1 MLSNKNKL
9 YESRSFPNMEST
21 TNFNDFKEEAIP
33 LIEFNTSEKK
43 FFINEDA
50 ENILRKIEG
59 PIGVVSVAGM
69 YRTGKSYLLNR
80 MLLNR
85 SSGFSVGPSINPCTK
100 GLWIWSK
107 PINGYSPDGTPMN
120 VLIIDTEG
128 IGATDED
135 QNHDSKIFTLGLLL
149 SSFFVYNS
157 LNSIDENAIQNLSF
171 IVNITKNIQLTSQRE
186 DVDPKDYAAFLPS
199 FLWVIRDFSL
209 QLKSQDG
216 EPISA
221 REYLERCLETQKG
234 FSDSIEQKNKI
245 RNLLR
250 DFFKERDCVTLVR
263 PLTNED
269 NLQNLERMELSKL
282 RPEFSEQVLSLR
294 KKVLHK
300 VKPKTLKGQ
309 VLNGEMFCNM
319 MSSYVKAINN
329 GAVPVIENAWSFI
342 CKNECYKAMKNAI
355 STYEKI
361 MNENFVKKMP
371 IHEDDLNR
379 LHKEAKEKALEEYN
393 RFAIG
398 NFVEEFLQKFK
409 DDIRD
414 KMINYKTSNEK
425 ECERLCNAFILKHYA
440 EIEKNLKQGAYKSY
454 GDYKL
459 QTEEFIN
466 FYNDNAPKGPG
477 RSNYLNCFIIKNIFE
492 SSEAFIKKY
501 LNEIEISSSS
511 NTENIKRLNS
521 ELAELKNELNKEINK
536 KNDLVKKYENELNE
550 LQSSDK
556 SAKETLASLKKEKEQ
571 ITRDLNEKLENIKK
585 DSEKQIN
592 DLKNKLSNSEDNLKE
607 TERRLITVESEFEKQ
622 RLLLEQKIKF
632 SEKNYEE
639 LKEKEREWNN
649 EIKNVKKDRES
660 FSKESKDKYESQ
672 IKAVTKKLE
681 EAQEKNIDL
690 ETKLLDKEKR
700 AAFDKIKNDELISDL
715 NKKIEDLNQLINAG
729 EDEIKIYESKNA
741 EVIEKLKSENKMKIE
756 EITLAKEELEN
767 KLKESENKLL
777 EIKNKLNKENSL
789 LKQNLELTESNFKE
803 FKVQTED
810 EKQSF
815 QAMIRLLED
824 KNQQAIN
831 SQEGYIKQINEIK
844 SDYFNEIRKIESE
857 NEKTRQRLN
866 TEIEEA
872 KAKLNDALNQM
883 RSDKEDYERL
893 NASNAEK
900 IQNLEEVKANL
911 EEKLKNIEEN
921 SSKDISSWKDK
932 YEILDQTSHEK
943 LEEILKRTRLEI
955 EENNIKNE
963 KMINDMKKY
972 FEAEKADAEIKL
984 SEERIKMQRKFE
996 EQENIFTE
1004 NYRELEK
1011 SKDRIIDDLTEEK
1024 EAIENEHQNYVIQ
1037 SELDMSS
1044 AQQQIESLNRFLN
1057 EQKESFNRI
1066 QTSHKENL
1074 ELQIDSYNKEKAA
1087 LSEKIE
1093 RIEEI
1098 LNKKDRENAVLT
1110 VKKEHL
1116 ENDLI
1121 KLNKNNENL
1130 KNEFDLERK
1139 SQEEKYNILQTKY
1152 QQLYD
1157 ELLLKKGDFS
1167 REMALKQQEIEFQT
1181 RKINDLQAI
1190 INDLNNKYDE
1200 KIKAIREALEAEFSE
1215 NIENLTKEKE
1225 EIESRLNQKKKEY
1238 KELELEYTKDKSWLE
1253 KEKAVLTE
1261 KLLSVS
1267 KQKDELMDSI
1277 EKEREYFNKQI
1288 QEIKETN
1295 KNQNLIQLKE
1305 NEFLKNRVS
1314 KLEADNNDLMSNY
1327 DNDRNLWK
1335 AKNDFLEEKLNKTK
1349 FDLMEYMK
1357 KYELSIENMQKTGL
1371 MEKDKFENWQNLIV
1385 TQLEERYSNQLKEY
1399 KDMLSKNY
1407 EEVFN
1412 KKKEL
1417 ELEVKVLQE
1426 KLLTEQKS
1434 KMIDQGELGK
1444 KLALTIESESRLKKQ
1459 LDETVVL
1466 RDFKLKEMIMISEK
1480 EREMHKSK
1488 IIELENKLR
1497 EYENKRNNLAVDN
1510 IKDKVG
1516 YDKERELWQGDIEK
1530 LNEKN
1535 RNLERNMLKITS
1547 DNKELLRENDRL
1559 KKENRQYK
1567 SNSSLYTPKYSRYNN
1582 TGNKENR
1589 NNSNSSFDKNFEGME
1604 LINNLSNSNINVI
1617 KTRLAAEKSQ
1627 KSEDDNISSI
1637 SNNEKI

>member
-1 MLSNKNKL
+1 M
-9 YESRSFPNMEST
+9 
-21 TNFNDFKEEAIP
+21 
-33 LIEFNTSEKK
+33 IEFNLSDKK

-107 PINGYSPDGTPMN
+107 PISGFSPDGTPLN

-199 FLWVIRDFSL
+199 FMWVIRDFSL
-209 QLKSQDG
+209 QLKNPDG
-216 EPISA
+216 DPISS
-221 REYLERCLETQKG
+221 REYLERCLESQKG

-245 RNLLR
+245 RNLLK
-250 DFFKERDCVTLVR
+250 DFFKDRDCVTLVR

-282 RPEFSEQVLSLR
+282 RPEFAEQVLALR

-300 VKPKTLKGQ
+300 VKPKSLKGQ

-329 GAVPVIENAWSFI
+329 GAVPVIENAWSFM

-355 STYEKI
+355 ASYEKM

-371 IHEDDLNR
+371 INDEDLRR

-398 NFVEEFLQKFK
+398 NFVDEFLQKFK
-409 DDIRD
+409 EDIRD
-414 KMINYKTSNEK
+414 KMSNYKTTNEK
-425 ECERLCNAFILKHYA
+425 ETERLCNAFISKHYA
-440 EIEKNLKQGAYKSY
+440 EIEKNLKQGAYKNYS
-454 GDYKL
+454 DYKM
-459 QTEEFIN
+459 QVEEFIG

-477 RSNYLNCFIIKNIFE
+477 RSNYLNNFIIKNIFE
-492 SSEAFIKKY
+492 SSEAFVKKY
-501 LNEIEISSSS
+501 LNEMEISSSNNS
-511 NTENIKRLNS
+511 ENIKKLNS
-521 ELAELKNELNKEINK
+521 ELAELKSELTKETNK

-556 SAKETLASLKKEKEQ
+556 SAKESLAALKKEKEQ
-571 ITRDLNEKLENIKK
+571 ITRDLNEKLDNLRKEN
-585 DSEKQIN
+585 EKQIN
-592 DLKNKLSNSEDNLKE
+592 DLKNKLSNSEDTLKE
-607 TERRLITVESEFEKQ
+607 TERRLITAESEFEKQ

-632 SEKNYEE
+632 NEKNYED
-639 LKEKEREWNN
+639 LKEKEKEWSN
-649 EIKNVKKDRES
+649 ELKSMKKDRES

-672 IKAVTKKLE
+672 IKAITKKLE

-700 AAFDKIKNDELISDL
+700 AAFDKIKNDELIADL
-715 NKKIEDLNQLINAG
+715 HKKIEDLNQLINAS
-729 EDEIKIYESKNA
+729 EDEIKISENKNA
-741 EVIEKLKSENKMKIE
+741 EAIDRLKSEHKLKLE
-756 EITLAKEELEN
+756 EIALTKDELEN
-767 KLKESENKLL
+767 KLRESENKLL
-777 EIKNKLNKENSL
+777 DLKNKLNKENSL

-803 FKVQTED
+803 FKAQTDE

-844 SDYFNEIRKIESE
+844 SDYFNEIRKIEAE

-872 KAKLNDALNQM
+872 KGKLNDALNEM
-883 RSDKEDYERL
+883 RSEKEDFERQ
-893 NASNAEK
+893 NAASAER
-900 IQNLEEVKANL
+900 IQILEEAKAGL
-911 EEKLKNIEEN
+911 EEKLKALEEN
-921 SSKDISSWKDK
+921 STKDLSNWKEK
-932 YEILDQTSHEK
+932 YENLDKTAHDK
-943 LEEILKRTRLEI
+943 LEEILKRTRMEI

-963 KMINDMKKY
+963 KMISDMKKY

-984 SEERIKMQRKFE
+984 GEERQKMQRKFE
-996 EQENIFTE
+996 DQEIIFTE
-1004 NYRELEK
+1004 NYKELEK
-1011 SKDRIIDDLTEEK
+1011 TKDRIIDELTEQK

-1057 EQKESFNRI
+1057 EQKESFARI
-1066 QTSHKENL
+1066 QASHKENL
-1074 ELQIDSYNKEKAA
+1074 ELQIDSYTKEKAA
-1087 LSEKIE
+1087 LNEKIE
-1093 RIEEI
+1093 RIEDN
-1098 LNKKDRENAVLT
+1098 LNKKERENAVLT

-1116 ENDLI
+1116 ENDLA
-1121 KLNKNNENL
+1121 KALRNCESL
-1130 KNEFDLERK
+1130 KSEFDSERK
-1139 SQEEKYNILQTKY
+1139 ALDEKYANLQAKY
-1152 QQLYD
+1152 QQQYD
-1157 ELLLKKGDFS
+1157 ELLLRKGDFS
-1167 REMALKQQEIEFQT
+1167 RELALKQQEIEFQS
-1181 RKINDLQAI
+1181 RKITDLQANI
-1190 INDLNNKYDE
+1190 DDLNSKYDE
-1200 KIKAIREALEAEFSE
+1200 KIKAFRDALEAEYSE
-1215 NIENLTKEKE
+1215 KIENLTKEKE
-1225 EIESRLNQKKKEY
+1225 DIDARLNQKKKEY
-1238 KELELEYTKDKSWLE
+1238 KELELEYSKDKSWLE

-1261 KLLSVS
+1261 KLLSVG

-1288 QEIKETN
+1288 LEIKETH

-1314 KLEADNNDLMSNY
+1314 KLETDNNELMSNY

-1349 FDLMEYMK
+1349 ADLMEYMK
-1357 KYELSIENMQKTGL
+1357 KYELTIENMQKTGL
-1371 MEKDKFENWQNLIV
+1371 MEKDKFEKWQTLIV

-1399 KDMLSKNY
+1399 KETLSKNY

-1426 KLLTEQKS
+1426 RVLTEQKA

-1444 KLALTIESESRLKKQ
+1444 KLALTIESEARLKKQ
-1459 LDETVVL
+1459 LEEVIFE
-1466 RDFKLKEMIMISEK
+1466 RDIKLKEMIMISER

-1497 EYENKRNNLAVDN
+1497 EYESKRNNLAVDN

-1516 YDKERELWQGDIEK
+1516 YDKEKELWQADIER

-1535 RNLERNMLKITS
+1535 RNLERNILKITS

-1567 SNSSLYTPKYSRYNN
+1567 SNSSLYTPKYARLN
-1582 TGNKENR
+1582 TNKENR
-1589 NNSNSSFDKNFEGME
+1589 NNSNSSFDRNLEGME
-1604 LINNLSNSNINVI
+1604 LINNLSNTNINVI
-1617 KTRLAAEKSQ
+1617 KSRLAAERSQ